1 MIIKQTG
8 PKAVSLLRREEG
20 AGKIGLSPESI
31 YDINHWAWRE
41 RFLF

>member
-20 AGKIGLSPESI
+20 AGKIRLSP
-31 YDINHWAWRE
+31 DTH
-41 RFLF
+41 L